1 MKVLVISGFLGA
13 GKTSFIKSLVKAT
26 GKEFVVLE
34 NEFAEENVDGK
45 ILEQINENEQM
56 KIWELTEGCICCSLN
71 LDFTFSVLTIA
82 NTLNPEYLIIEP
94 SGVAQPSAIMEALG
108 KLTYDKISILAPIT
122 IVDAKN
128 YMAHKRDFANYFE
141 DQVLTA
147 GTIVPS
153 KCENMDPSEIEA
165 IRESLDLAD
174 DVAFM
179 PNHYRDWDEET
190 WLTLLNKE
198 FTGDDIVAIGTR
210 FTQKNIQ
217 KEADTD
223 LTTYALSVGN
233 IINVDILYDFMEDL
247 LHKEFGDI
255 IRVKG
260 FVKIGDEVVLLELV
274 EDEFSIIGLGK
285 ESELNAASNEEQEV
299 SLDKLVFIGKDLKK
313 ELIEQRLQNS

>member
-174 DVAFM
+174 DV
-179 PNHYRDWDEET
+179 
-190 WLTLLNKE
+190 
-198 FTGDDIVAIGTR
+198 
-210 FTQKNIQ
+210 
-217 KEADTD
+217 
-223 LTTYALSVGN
+223 
-233 IINVDILYDFMEDL
+233 
-247 LHKEFGDI
+247 
-255 IRVKG
+255 
-260 FVKIGDEVVLLELV
+260 LV
-274 EDEFSIIGLGK
+274 QSI
-285 ESELNAASNEEQEV
+285 
-299 SLDKLVFIGKDLKK
+299 
-313 ELIEQRLQNS
+313 